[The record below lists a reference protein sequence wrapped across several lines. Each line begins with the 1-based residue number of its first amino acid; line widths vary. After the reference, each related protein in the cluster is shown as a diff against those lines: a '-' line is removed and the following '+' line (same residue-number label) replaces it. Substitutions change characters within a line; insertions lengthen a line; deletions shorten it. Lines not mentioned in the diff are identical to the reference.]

1 MYSLAVRAGAGVAVV
16 VVGVAWGEAARGR
29 PSVCARTDG

>member
-16 VVGVAWGEAARGR
+16 VVRVAWEKAARGI